1 MTFNS
6 KVDLSMQYQRNPL
19 LYAIKN
25 TIGTGLVI
33 GMLESF
39 LIAYTIQNAL
49 DTMQFSSINRRYHCD
64 GMVIVEPRCG
74 LIAGTV

>member
-1 MTFNS
+1 MNS

-49 DTMQFSSINRRYHCD
+49 DTMQFLQLILCTIAID
-64 GMVIVEPRCG
+64 GVIVGTFCG
-74 LIAGTV
+74 FLRTPTN